1 MTPRSRKWI
10 KSILAPTLVT
20 LILILLLLIIYLWP
34 FTFIFIDSGQ
44 AGVHYRLFQG
54 GTVIDYVYPEG
65 FHLIPPWDKMT
76 IYNTRV
82 QTILHDF
89 NVLTNRGLPVS
100 LRLAIRF
107 RPEYELLGVL
117 HQNVGPDYVNTIII
131 PQIESVLRKNIGH
144 LNPEDIYVN
153 KEGTLS
159 NIILK
164 ALEEAGQKYVIVD
177 DIIIRNVTLPPPV
190 SSAIEEKLV
199 QEQLFQTYVFRLQRE
214 QQEAERKR
222 IEATGIRD
230 YHGIVAQTLQDNLLT
245 WQGIEATL
253 KLSTSEN
260 SKVIVIGAGKDG
272 LPIILGTDR

>member
-1 MTPRSRKWI
+1 MTLKSRKWI
-10 KSILAPTLVT
+10 KSILAPTLIT
-20 LILILLLLIIYLWP
+20 LTLILLLLVIYLWP
-34 FTFIFIDSGQ
+34 FTFIFIDSGY

-190 SSAIEEKLV
+190 SAAIEEKLV
-199 QEQLFQTYVFRLQRE
+199 QEQQYQAYVFRLQRE

-222 IEATGIRD
+222 IEAAGIRD
-230 YHGIVAQTLQDNLLT
+230 YNELVAQTLQDSLLT

>member
-1 MTPRSRKWI
+1 MTSKLRQWT
-10 KSILAPTLVT
+10 KSTMIPSVVVAILVT
-20 LILILLLLIIYLWP
+20 LLLVIYLWQ
-34 FTFIFIDSGQ
+34 FVLIIVRSGE
-44 AGVHYRLFQG
+44 AGVLYKLLGG
-54 GTVIDYVYPEG
+54 GTVVDYVYPEG
-65 FHLIPPWDKMT
+65 FHAIFPWDTMT

-89 NVLTNRGLPVS
+89 SVLTNRGLPVS

-153 KEGTLS
+153 KEGTIS
-159 NIILK
+159 SIILK

-177 DIIIRNVTLPPPV
+177 DIIIRNVSLPAPV

-199 QEQLFQTYVFRLQRE
+199 QEQLYQAYDFKLKKE
-214 QQEAERKR
+214 LQEAERKR
-222 IEATGIRD
+222 IEAAGIRD
-230 YHGIVAQTLQDNLLT
+230 YNEIVAKTLEEKLLT
-245 WQGIEATL
+245 WKGIEATL
-253 KLSTSEN
+253 ELSTSAN
-260 SKVIVIGAGKDG
+260 SKVVVIGASKDG